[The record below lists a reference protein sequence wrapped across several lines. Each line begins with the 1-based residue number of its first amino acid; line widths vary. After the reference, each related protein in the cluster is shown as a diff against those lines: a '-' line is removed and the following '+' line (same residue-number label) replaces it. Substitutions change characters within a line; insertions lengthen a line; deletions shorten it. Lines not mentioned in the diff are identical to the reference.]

1 MLLFGRAHGM
11 TSKTNGEQRTKGRP
25 SLEEAA
31 EIDRAIR
38 EAALRELFEKGE
50 AASLNAVAQAAGLSR
65 KTVYARYSSKSELFI
80 AAVREMLAGV
90 GSMTVETSGSLE
102 ERIVSYARTAAQL
115 LDKPHARAFQRALSL
130 NPDMIGE
137 LHQELIAASKTIF
150 FEPIAAILLEA
161 QQNGEIQPDIDCS
174 RVAKLI
180 MDSTIYAKQ
189 SLLPPGEQPIEC
201 ADDARLI
208 AQVVCRGIVR

>member
-1 MLLFGRAHGM
+1 M
-11 TSKTNGEQRTKGRP
+11 TSKRSGEQRTKGRP
-25 SLEEAA
+25 ILEEAA

-90 GSMTVETSGSLE
+90 GSMTVDTSGSLE
-102 ERIVSYARTAAQL
+102 QRIVSYARTAAQL

-161 QQNGEIQPDIDCS
+161 QQDGEIQPGIDCA

-180 MDSTIYAKQ
+180 MDSTIFSKQ
-189 SLLPPGEQPIEC
+189 SLLPGGERLTDRDE
-201 ADDARLI
+201 DAKLI
-208 AQVVCRGIVR
+208 AQVICRGIVCT